1 MRHYRALISVP
12 IQARSDDE
20 AQDQAAGWADLIRHG
35 HVELVTEV
43 EPGELAPSRLVDES
57 PGFRNQIPLA
67 LI

>member
-12 IQARSDDE
+12 INAHSDED
-20 AQDQAAGWADLIRHG
+20 AQDQAAGWADLISHG

-43 EPGELAPSRLVDES
+43 EPGELAPLRLVDES